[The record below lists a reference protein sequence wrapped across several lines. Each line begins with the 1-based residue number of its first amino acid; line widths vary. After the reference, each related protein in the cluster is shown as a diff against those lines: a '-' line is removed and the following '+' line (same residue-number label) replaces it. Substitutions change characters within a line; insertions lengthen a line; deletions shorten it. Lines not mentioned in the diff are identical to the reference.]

1 VRGLALEYA
10 ARRRAD
16 SLAPSVVV
24 HGDPHPAN
32 ALKVRHPRPGSES
45 GWCFVDPD
53 GFRCD
58 PAYDLGVILRDWVQR
73 LADRSPEEARLQLRR
88 WCLRVVERSG
98 LGLDAVDRAWEWAFL
113 ERVSTGLHVTDFGAH
128 ELGAKFLGSA
138 AHLLD

>member
-1 VRGLALEYA
+1 
-10 ARRRAD
+10 
-16 SLAPSVVV
+16 VVV

-32 ALKVRHPRPGSES
+32 ALKVRRPRPGSES

-58 PAYDLGVILRDWVQR
+58 PAYDLGVILRGWTQR
-73 LADRSPEEARLQLRR
+73 VLAVPPEEARLLLRR

-98 LGLDAVDRAWEWAFL
+98 LDLDAVDRAWEWAFL
-113 ERVSTGLHVTDFGAH
+113 ERVSTGLHVTSFGAH
-128 ELGAKFLGSA
+128 EVGATFLRSA